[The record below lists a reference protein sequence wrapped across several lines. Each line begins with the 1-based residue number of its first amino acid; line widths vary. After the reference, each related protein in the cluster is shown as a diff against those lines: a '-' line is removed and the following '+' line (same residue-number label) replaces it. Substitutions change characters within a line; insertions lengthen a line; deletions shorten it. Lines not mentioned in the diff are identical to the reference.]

1 MPNCPVSV
9 SGGFSSTPVKS
20 NRTTELIAGE
30 STGDEDTFSLL
41 SPIYHDS
48 FDSDGE
54 ELNSSPIRL
63 QGPGSPDSSSRCEL
77 PKSSLE
83 PSASQPSASQPSAA
97 QPSAAQPSA
106 AQPSAA
112 QPSAA
117 SLSAW
122 ETWVL
127 SKAKEERLKLEKK
140 AEEERILKEKEEQQ
154 EKEQERKRMVMEEKI
169 QEWLKVKRKH
179 MQEQLVKHRA
189 EEEKMQKEMEKQRE
203 VEQKAQQ
210 RYNVWLQK
218 KNQEKL
224 QKEKKEKEIAVL
236 KGEQEEERR
245 RRAEEKFKEWLA
257 KANEK
262 SRASPES
269 PRHQTSPYDRLIP
282 APSFYNPIPWKPIHA
297 PPENPQKKTPVQGQG
312 HRGALRRSN
321 AGSTPRL
328 LQRR

>member
-83 PSASQPSASQPSAA
+83 PSASQPSA
-97 QPSAAQPSA
+97 

-179 MQEQLVKHRA
+179 KMQEQLVKHRA